1 VGRDGLRYLRE
12 STDFRGVSEM
22 RRLLVGVPLALAL
35 FTLGSAS
42 ASACGWSCCGCN
54 TYGYY
59 AAPAYGYYAP
69 PVYSYYRAPVYT
81 YYAAPVYS
89 YYAPRVYSYYAPPA
103 VYGYYRSYGPAYGGY
118 YGYAGWR
125 RW

>member
-1 VGRDGLRYLRE
+1 
-12 STDFRGVSEM
+12 M
-22 RRLLVGVPLALAL
+22 RRRL
-35 FTLGSAS
+35 TR
-42 ASACGWSCCGCN
+42 
-54 TYGYY
+54 
-59 AAPAYGYYAP
+59 
-69 PVYSYYRAPVYT
+69 YYRAPVYT

-89 YYAPRVYSYYAPPA
+89 YYAPRVYSYYAPPP